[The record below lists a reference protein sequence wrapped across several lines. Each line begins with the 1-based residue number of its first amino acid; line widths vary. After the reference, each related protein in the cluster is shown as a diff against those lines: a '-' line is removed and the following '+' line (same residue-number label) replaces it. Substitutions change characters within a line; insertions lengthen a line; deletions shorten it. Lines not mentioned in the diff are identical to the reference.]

1 MNPQANLLKVENLS
15 KVYPARGGFFGKEQG
30 FRAVNDVS
38 FYIREGE
45 TLGLVGESG
54 SGKSTIGRAV
64 LMLDPP
70 TSGRIELCGKDLG
83 ITNSRDHQ
91 WLRKNMQPV
100 FQDPFASLNPR
111 MRVGDFA
118 AEPLEI
124 HKVGDSRSDRAQL
137 VAEAFKLVGLRPDFA
152 RRYPHELSGGQRQRV
167 CIARAVALRPK
178 LIVCDEPISAL
189 DVSIQ
194 AQVINLLMDL
204 QESLG
209 MAYLMISHDLSMV
222 RHICHRVAVL
232 HRGRVV
238 ELGDTKS
245 VYDNPA
251 HPYTRLLLSS
261 VPRLKSAAKPRFDA
275 DTSRTELAA
284 MGDNY
289 KLTEIAQGHWAAV
302 TPFNGR

>member
-1 MNPQANLLKVENLS
+1 MSEAAELLKVDHLT
-15 KVYPARGGFFGKEQG
+15 KVYAGRSGFLGKRQE
-30 FRAVNDVS
+30 FRAVDDVS
-38 FYIREGE
+38 FTIKEGE

-70 TSGRIELCGKDLG
+70 TSGSIELSGRDLNVWTAKDHL
-83 ITNSRDHQ
+83 

-118 AEPLEI
+118 AEPLAIHRVGKSGAERREI
-124 HKVGDSRSDRAQL
+124 I
-137 VAEAFKLVGLRPDFA
+137 AETFKMVGLQPDFA

-167 CIARAVALRPK
+167 CIARAVALQPR

-232 HRGRVV
+232 YRGHIV
-238 ELGDTKS
+238 ELGDTSS
-245 VYDNPA
+245 VYGNPS

-261 VPRLKSAAKPRFDA
+261 VPRLKASDTPRFDPQ
-275 DTSRTELAA
+275 TSRQELGA
-284 MGDNY
+284 MEMA
-289 KLTEIAQGHWAAV
+289 LPLREVEQGHWAAII
-302 TPFNGR
+302 